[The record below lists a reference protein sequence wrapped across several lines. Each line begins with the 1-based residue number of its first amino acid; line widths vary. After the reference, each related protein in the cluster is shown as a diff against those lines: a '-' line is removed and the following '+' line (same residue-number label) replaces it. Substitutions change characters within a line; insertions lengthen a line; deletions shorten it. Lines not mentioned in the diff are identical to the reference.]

1 MVGGHYAIVEQ
12 LLWRGADLAP
22 ALKKAAGKSSTIPEN
37 IRLLVERTREVY
49 CGRNSFFSAIFKFVS
64 MTH

>member
-22 ALKKAAGKSSTIPEN
+22 ALNKIAAEKSSTIPEN
-37 IRLLVERTREVY
+37 ILLLVERTREVY
-49 CGRNSFFSAIFKFVS
+49 CGRNSFFSAILNLYL
-64 MTH
+64 